1 MTTIWVV
8 ASIGNLLME
17 SEFITKILAKEESMS
32 DAEFEVYYRK
42 CKKQMLIAILTSPLW
57 LWNIPV
63 CLLKDLIHGKEDDE
77 VLAKGRKE
85 RLFFAILTSPL
96 WLWTIPARML
106 IDYATGCYWDIGLL
120 A

>member
-1 MTTIWVV
+1 
-8 ASIGNLLME
+8 
-17 SEFITKILAKEESMS
+17 MS
-32 DAEFEVYYRK
+32 DAESEVYYRK

-63 CLLKDLIHGKEDDE
+63 CLLRDLIHGKDDE

-85 RLFFAILTSPL
+85 SLFFAILTSPL
-96 WLWTIPARML
+96 WLWVIPVKMT
-106 IDYATGCYWDIGLL
+106 IDYATGFYWDIGMF

>member
-1 MTTIWVV
+1 
-8 ASIGNLLME
+8 ME
-17 SEFITKILAKEESMS
+17 SEFITKILAKEGSMS

-85 RLFFAILTSPL
+85 SLFFAILTSPL
-96 WLWTIPARML
+96 WLWVIPVKMT
-106 IDYATGCYWDIGLL
+106 IDYATGFYWDIGMF

>member
-1 MTTIWVV
+1 
-8 ASIGNLLME
+8 
-17 SEFITKILAKEESMS
+17 MS

-57 LWNIPV
+57 LWNVPV
-63 CLLKDLIHGKEDDE
+63 CLLRDLIYGEDDK

-85 RLFFAILTSPL
+85 SLLFAILTSPL
-96 WLWTIPARML
+96 WLWVIPVKMM
-106 IDYATGCYWDIGLL
+106 IDYATGFYWDVSLL

>member
-1 MTTIWVV
+1 
-8 ASIGNLLME
+8 
-17 SEFITKILAKEESMS
+17 MS

-63 CLLKDLIHGKEDDE
+63 CLFRDLVFGRDDE
-77 VLAKGRKE
+77 VLGKGRKWN
-85 RLFFAILTSPL
+85 LFFAILTSPL
-96 WLWTIPARML
+96 WLWVIPVRML
-106 IDYATGCYWDIGLL
+106 IDYATGFYWDIGMF